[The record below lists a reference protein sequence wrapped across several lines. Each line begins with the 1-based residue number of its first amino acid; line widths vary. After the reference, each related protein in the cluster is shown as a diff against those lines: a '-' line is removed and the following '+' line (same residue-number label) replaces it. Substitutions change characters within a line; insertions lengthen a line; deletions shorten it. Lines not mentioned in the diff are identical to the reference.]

1 MRSARERW
9 HRVAVLALI
18 VSSGCGEEEPTGAA
32 PDAGPPAASTCWSF
46 TGPMH
51 QRRVGADAVVLAD
64 GRVLV
69 VGGYDVAAH
78 ASAEVYDSTSGVW
91 TEVAP
96 MHSARVF
103 PAAVLLEDGRVL
115 VAGGYA
121 AAEPGSVGQASAEL
135 FDPVTGTWS
144 LVAPMRRA
152 RPSPKGYRLADGR
165 VFIAGGDRVY
175 ELYDPGSA
183 TWRELSLPPTE
194 GQIAWPALVPDG
206 RLFFTGSQ
214 DSFYFDPSSET
225 WQRRAPKLGTEGG
238 VHVALRDGRILSP
251 WSAGTAR
258 QPGRVGGPLAPI
270 AFGPGFG

>member
-96 MHSARVF
+96 MHFARMF
-103 PAAVLLEDGRVL
+103 PAAVLLEDGRV
-115 VAGGYA
+115 
-121 AAEPGSVGQASAEL
+121 
-135 FDPVTGTWS
+135 
-144 LVAPMRRA
+144 
-152 RPSPKGYRLADGR
+152 
-165 VFIAGGDRVY
+165 
-175 ELYDPGSA
+175 
-183 TWRELSLPPTE
+183 
-194 GQIAWPALVPDG
+194 LVPDG